1 MADSKA
7 GEMRLRLR
15 ARMARSGSPI
25 LLPGAANALAARVVE
40 ECGFEAVYVT
50 GAGIANTFL
59 GVPDIGLV
67 TLDELV
73 AHTEAIADAVKLPL
87 VVDADTGF
95 GNAIGV
101 MRAVRRLERAGA
113 SAIQLEDQR
122 FPKRCGHFDNKE
134 VISSDEA
141 ASKIAAAAEARSDPG
156 LVIIARTD
164 AAATEGLASAVE
176 RARSYVLA
184 GADAVFIEAPSTKE
198 DLIALPG
205 LLPGVP
211 MVANLVEGGKT
222 PLVPIDELS
231 GFTFVL
237 YANAA
242 LQGAVHGMRQVLVSL
257 QEKGVLDPESVSL
270 ARWDERQALV
280 HKQEFDELESRFR

>member
-1 MADSKA
+1 MSDSKA

-15 ARMARSGSPI
+15 ERMAREGDPL

-67 TLDELV
+67 TLDEIA
-73 AHTEAIADAVKLPL
+73 AHTEAIADAVNLPL

-101 MRAVRRLERAGA
+101 MRTVRRLERAGA

-122 FPKRCGHFDNKE
+122 FPKRCGHFENKE
-134 VISSDEA
+134 VIDADEA
-141 ASKIAAAAEARSDPG
+141 ASKIAAAAEARSDPA
-156 LVIIARTD
+156 LVLIARTD
-164 AAATEGLASAVE
+164 AAATEGLAGAIE
-176 RARSYVLA
+176 RARAYVLA

-222 PLVPIDELS
+222 PLVHIDELG
-231 GFTFVL
+231 GFAFVL

-242 LQGAVHGMRQVLVSL
+242 LQGAVYGMRQVLASL
-257 QEKGVLDPESVSL
+257 RDKGVLDPEAVPL
-270 ARWDERQALV
+270 APWAERQALV
-280 HKQEFDELESRFR
+280 RKGEYDELERRFR

>member
-1 MADSKA
+1 MGTSRAT
-7 GEMRLRLR
+7 EMRRRLR
-15 ARMARSGSPI
+15 ERMARIADPV

-73 AHTEAIADAVKLPL
+73 AHTEAIADAVALPL

-101 MRAVRRLERAGA
+101 MRTVRRLERAGA

-122 FPKRCGHFDNKE
+122 FPKRCGHFENKE
-134 VISSDEA
+134 VIDPEEA
-141 ASKIAAAAEARSDPG
+141 ASKISAAAEARSDPN

-164 AAATEGLASAVE
+164 AAATEGLEAAVA
-176 RARSYVLA
+176 RARAYVGS
-184 GADAVFIEAPSTKE
+184 GADAVFIEAPRSKE
-198 DLIALPG
+198 ELVALPG

-222 PLVPIDELS
+222 PLVPMDELS
-231 GFTFVL
+231 GFAFVL

-242 LQGAVHGMRQVLVSL
+242 LQGAISGMRQVLVSL
-257 QEKGVLDPESVSL
+257 KDRGVLDSESVPL

-280 HKQEFDELESRFR
+280 RKKEFDELESRFR

>member
-1 MADSKA
+1 MGTSRAI
-7 GEMRLRLR
+7 EMRRRLR
-15 ARMARSGSPI
+15 ERMARSADPI

-73 AHTEAIADAVKLPL
+73 AHTEAIADAVSLPL

-122 FPKRCGHFDNKE
+122 FPKRCGHFENKE
-134 VISSDEA
+134 VIESGEA
-141 ASKIAAAAEARSDPG
+141 ASKIAAAAEARSDPN

-164 AAATEGLASAVE
+164 AAATDGLEAAVE
-176 RARSYVLA
+176 RARGYVA
-184 GADAVFIEAPSTKE
+184 SGADAVFIEAPRTKE
-198 DLIALPG
+198 DLVALPA

-222 PLVPIDELS
+222 PLVPIEELS
-231 GFTFVL
+231 GFAFVL

-242 LQGAVHGMRQVLVSL
+242 LQGAVNGMRQVLVSL
-257 QEKGVLDPESVSL
+257 RERGVLDPDAVPL

-280 HKQEFDELESRFR
+280 RKRDFDELERRFR

>member
-1 MADSKA
+1 MGTSRAT
-7 GEMRLRLR
+7 EMRRRLR
-15 ARMARSGSPI
+15 ERMARIADPV

-59 GVPDIGLV
+59 GVPDIGLG

-73 AHTEAIADAVKLPL
+73 AHTEAIADAVALPL

-101 MRAVRRLERAGA
+101 MRTVRRLERAGA

-122 FPKRCGHFDNKE
+122 FPKRCGHFENKE
-134 VISSDEA
+134 VIDPEEA
-141 ASKIAAAAEARSDPG
+141 ASKISAAAEARSDPN

-164 AAATEGLASAVE
+164 AAATEGLEAAVA
-176 RARSYVLA
+176 RARAYVGS
-184 GADAVFIEAPSTKE
+184 GADAVFIEAPRSKE
-198 DLIALPG
+198 ELVALPG

-222 PLVPIDELS
+222 PLVPMDELS
-231 GFTFVL
+231 GFAFVL

-242 LQGAVHGMRQVLVSL
+242 LQGAISGMRQVLVSL
-257 QEKGVLDPESVSL
+257 KDRGVLDSESVPL

-280 HKQEFDELESRFR
+280 RKKEFDELESRFR

>member
-1 MADSKA
+1 MGTSRAT
-7 GEMRLRLR
+7 EMRRRLR
-15 ARMARSGSPI
+15 ERMARIADPV

-73 AHTEAIADAVKLPL
+73 AHTEAIADAVALPL

-101 MRAVRRLERAGA
+101 MRTVRRLERAGA

-122 FPKRCGHFDNKE
+122 FPKRCGHFENKE
-134 VISSDEA
+134 VIDPGEA
-141 ASKIAAAAEARSDPG
+141 ASKISAAAEARSDPN

-164 AAATEGLASAVE
+164 AAATEGLEAAVE
-176 RARSYVLA
+176 RARAYVSS
-184 GADAVFIEAPSTKE
+184 GADAVFIEAPRSKE
-198 DLIALPG
+198 ELVALPG

-222 PLVPIDELS
+222 PLVPMDELS
-231 GFTFVL
+231 GFAFVL

-242 LQGAVHGMRQVLVSL
+242 LQGAISGMRQVLVSL
-257 QEKGVLDPESVSL
+257 KDRGVLDPESVPL

-280 HKQEFDELESRFR
+280 RKKEFDELESRFR

>member
-1 MADSKA
+1 MGTSRAT
-7 GEMRLRLR
+7 EMRRRLR
-15 ARMARSGSPI
+15 ERMARIADPV

-73 AHTEAIADAVKLPL
+73 AHTEAIADAVALPL

-101 MRAVRRLERAGA
+101 MRTVRRLERAGA

-122 FPKRCGHFDNKE
+122 FPKRCGHFENKE
-134 VISSDEA
+134 VIDPEEA
-141 ASKIAAAAEARSDPG
+141 ASKISAAAEARSDPN

-164 AAATEGLASAVE
+164 AAATEGLEAAVA
-176 RARSYVLA
+176 RARAYVGS
-184 GADAVFIEAPSTKE
+184 GADAVFIEAPRSKE
-198 DLIALPG
+198 ELVALPG

-222 PLVPIDELS
+222 PLVPMDELS
-231 GFTFVL
+231 GFAFVL

-242 LQGAVHGMRQVLVSL
+242 LQGAISGMRQVLVSL
-257 QEKGVLDPESVSL
+257 KDRGVLDPESVPL

-280 HKQEFDELESRFR
+280 RKKEFDELESRFR

>member
-1 MADSKA
+1 MGTSRAT
-7 GEMRLRLR
+7 EMRRRLR
-15 ARMARSGSPI
+15 ERMARIADPV
-25 LLPGAANALAARVVE
+25 LLPGAANALAARVAE

-73 AHTEAIADAVKLPL
+73 AHTEAIADAVALPL

-101 MRAVRRLERAGA
+101 MRTVRRLERAGA

-122 FPKRCGHFDNKE
+122 FPKRCGHFENKE
-134 VISSDEA
+134 VIDPEEA
-141 ASKIAAAAEARSDPG
+141 ASKISAAAEARSDPN

-164 AAATEGLASAVE
+164 AAATEGLEAAVA
-176 RARSYVLA
+176 RARAYVGS
-184 GADAVFIEAPSTKE
+184 GADAVFIEAPRSKE
-198 DLIALPG
+198 ELVALPG

-222 PLVPIDELS
+222 PLVPMDELS
-231 GFTFVL
+231 GFAFVL

-242 LQGAVHGMRQVLVSL
+242 LQGAISGMRQVLVSL
-257 QEKGVLDPESVSL
+257 KDRGVLDPESVPL

-280 HKQEFDELESRFR
+280 RKKEFDELESRFR